1 MEFKIRPLAPGD
13 LYDLNEIRTMSG
25 VMETIPTL
33 FSESIEFTEGVMKS
47 FGPNDH
53 MLAAEIMT
61 EVGAKVIGIGGLHVA
76 RKARARHSASI
87 SLIVHTDYQAKG
99 IGRKILEKLL
109 ELADKW
115 LLLKRVELEVST
127 DNIFAIHLYES
138 FGFVTEGHKKYT
150 YTKDGEFGDTLVM
163 ARYRNI

>member
-1 MEFKIRPLAPGD
+1 
-13 LYDLNEIRTMSG
+13 
-25 VMETIPTL
+25 
-33 FSESIEFTEGVMKS
+33 MKS

-61 EVGAKVIGIGGLHVA
+61 ATGAKVIGIGGLHVA

>member
-33 FSESIEFTEGVMKS
+33 FSESIEFTEEVMKS

-61 EVGAKVIGIGGLHVA
+61 ATGAKVIGIGGLHVA
-76 RKARARHSASI
+76 HKARARHSASI

-99 IGRKILEKLL
+99 IGRRILEKLL

-127 DNIFAIHLYES
+127 DNIVAIHLYES

-150 YTKDGEFGDTLVM
+150 YTKDGGFGDTLMM

>member
-1 MEFKIRPLAPGD
+1 MEFKIRPLALGD

-61 EVGAKVIGIGGLHVA
+61 ATGAKVIGIGGLHVA
-76 RKARARHSASI
+76 HKARARHSASI

-115 LLLKRVELEVST
+115 LLLKRVDLEVST

-163 ARYRNI
+163 ARYRDI